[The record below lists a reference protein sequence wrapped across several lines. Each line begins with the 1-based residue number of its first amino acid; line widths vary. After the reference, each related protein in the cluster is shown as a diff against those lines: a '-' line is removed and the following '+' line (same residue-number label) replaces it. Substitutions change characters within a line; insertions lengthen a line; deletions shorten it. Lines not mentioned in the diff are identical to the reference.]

1 MHASELAEA
10 KCAHLVCLAELS
22 RASAGKAETMTS
34 HGATA
39 PGGAASRPA
48 SAVRPAAV
56 HSAAGRPAATT
67 EAWAPPDLR
76 RWLQLGLAGIWL
88 LDGVLQYQPVMF
100 GRSFSQML
108 AASAAGSPVVVSGPV
123 HWAAAII
130 ARQPTAVN
138 IVFATLQVALGLGI
152 AWRRTARPALA
163 ASVAWALAVWWL
175 GEGLGGVLTGS
186 ASVLDGAPGPALLY
200 ALAALLLWPPRRAV
214 RAGGAGVLGGDGTAR
229 DELAEEGTA
238 GDGTNGGELVGGAV
252 DGVGRFV
259 SARDGGS
266 GGRAARGA
274 RLAWVLLWGSMAA
287 FTVQAGN
294 RTAQGLHDSLAAMAA
309 GEPDWLATANREAAT
324 LVANRGLPVSIALA
338 VLFALIATGIFL
350 PPPGVRVTLV
360 AATVVSLII
369 GVVGEDLGEI
379 LAGGATDPGS
389 GPLLVLIALTYWPL
403 RPPRPGRQMSAG
415 GP

>member
-1 MHASELAEA
+1 
-10 KCAHLVCLAELS
+10 
-22 RASAGKAETMTS
+22 MTS

-48 SAVRPAAV
+48 SVVHPAAV
-56 HSAAGRPAATT
+56 HPAAGRPAAVAT
-67 EAWAPPDLR
+67 AWAPPDLR

-108 AASAAGSPVVVSGPV
+108 AASAAGSPALVSGPV
-123 HWAAAII
+123 HWAAGLI
-130 ARQPTAVN
+130 ARQPTAAN

-200 ALAALLLWPPRRAV
+200 ALAAILLWPPRRPAP
-214 RAGGAGVLGGDGTAR
+214 AG
-229 DELAEEGTA
+229 DEL
-238 GDGTNGGELVGGAV
+238 L
-252 DGVGRFV
+252 DGVADGPGGFVAARGGR
-259 SARDGGS
+259 S
-266 GGRAARGA
+266 GGRTVRGA
-274 RLAWVLLWGSMAA
+274 RLAWVLLWGGMAG
-287 FTVQAGN
+287 FTVQAAN

-309 GEPDWLATANREAAT
+309 GEPGWLATANREAAT
-324 LVANRGLPVSIALA
+324 LVAHRGLPVSIALA
-338 VLFALIATGIFL
+338 VLFALVAAGIFL
-350 PPPGVRVTLV
+350 PPPGVRVTLI
-360 AATVVSLII
+360 AAILVSLII
-369 GVVGEDLGEI
+369 GVAAEDLGEI

-389 GPLLVLIALTYWPL
+389 GPLLVLIALAYWPL
-403 RPPRPGRQMSAG
+403 RPTRPESAARSESAARTESAARLGWPASAG
-415 GP
+415 RP